1 MPLNINMH
9 ILYIFF
15 YSWYSFWYVYMQ
27 SNEWKTDQPNKEVTD
42 RQKTTVVDFV
52 TAERTNAGV
61 QMFVCMSMHAY
72 LKALPHDPFKKPN
85 HIMAPHRRRETLHP
99 DVKIIP
105 HHAR

>member
-9 ILYIFF
+9 ILYFF
-15 YSWYSFWYVYMQ
+15 YSWYSFWYAYIQ

-61 QMFVCMSMHAY
+61 QMYEYACIFESTAPWSIQ
-72 LKALPHDPFKKPN
+72 KAKSHN
-85 HIMAPHRRRETLHP
+85 GSS
-99 DVKIIP
+99 
-105 HHAR
+105 